1 MSRPTVRPASSK
13 DVSTILGF
21 IRAGA
26 EDRASGTQPGATEE
40 RLSSTLHFTDVTDPS
55 EHRIGRPLLIFS
67 PEGEPAGLLIYFYN
81 YSTWAAAPGV
91 CLEELYVAPG
101 YRSLGYANLLIEAMA
116 ARARDA
122 GCVKMEW
129 LCLKDNKRALRFYEK
144 LGAELKKDWTVLK
157 VDQAGIER
165 LSRDKVIKQVD

>member
-1 MSRPTVRPASSK
+1 MSRPTVRPASSQ
-13 DVSTILGF
+13 DVSTILSF

-26 EDRASGTQPGATEE
+26 EDQAPGTQPGATEE
-40 RLSSTLHFTDVTDPS
+40 RLSKTLHLIDVTEPS

-91 CLEELYVAPG
+91 CLEELYVAPQ
-101 YRSLGYANLLIEAMA
+101 YRSLGYANLLIDAMA
-116 ARARDA
+116 SHARDA

-129 LCLKDNKRALRFYEK
+129 LCLKDNVRALRFYEK
-144 LGAELKKDWTVLK
+144 LGAELKEDWAILK

-165 LSRDKVIKQVD
+165 LCTDKSN